1 MVEQRCWMCEGTADL
16 VNEEREV
23 QIGSRKTVVLDEF
36 FRCAACG
43 EEFYLPGQMDASQ
56 IRACERIRAED
67 DLLQS
72 SEIRTIRESLGLT
85 QHDFERLLRVGPKT
99 VVRWERGTVFQN
111 RATDTLLRVIREFPE
126 AARFLAERSGV
137 SLPRSA
143 A

>member
-1 MVEQRCWMCEGTADL
+1 MREQHCWMCDGVADL
-16 VNEEREV
+16 VTEEREV
-23 QIGSRKTVVLDEF
+23 RIGSRTACVPEEF
-36 FRCAACG
+36 FRCRECG
-43 EEFYLPGQMDASQ
+43 EEFYLPSQMDASQ
-56 IRACERIRAED
+56 IRAADRIRAED
-67 DLLQS
+67 DLLEPA
-72 SEIRTIRESLGLT
+72 EIRAIRESLGLT
-85 QHDFERLLRVGPKT
+85 QRKFEILLRVGPKT